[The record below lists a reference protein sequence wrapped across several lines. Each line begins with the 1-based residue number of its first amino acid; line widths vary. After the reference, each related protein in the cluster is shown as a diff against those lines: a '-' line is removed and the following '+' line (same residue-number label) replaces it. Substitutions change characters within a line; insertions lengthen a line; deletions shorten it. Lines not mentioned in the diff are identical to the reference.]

1 MATELFSLWGGFTG
15 WRSQHQPVYDV
26 TGELHGI
33 STYYYYS
40 DDCNTVERA
49 FYRACSRTFLRRYF
63 PWIRSPARAMRII
76 VRHRV
81 DEHYDEFE

>member
-1 MATELFSLWGGFTG
+1 MATELFSPWGGFTG
-15 WRSQHQPVYDV
+15 WRSQRHPGYDV

-33 STYYYYS
+33 SIYYYS

-49 FYRACSRTFLRRYF
+49 FYRACRRTFLRRYF
-63 PWIRSPARAMRII
+63 PWIRSPARELRII
-76 VRHRV
+76 VRDRV

>member
-1 MATELFSLWGGFTG
+1 MATELFSLWGGFTSR
-15 WRSQHQPVYDV
+15 RSQRQPGYDV

-33 STYYYYS
+33 SIDYYS

-49 FYRACSRTFLRRYF
+49 FYRACSRKFLRRYF
-63 PWIRSPARAMRII
+63 PWIRSPARELRII
-76 VRHRV
+76 VRQRV